1 MISQLLIIS
10 FVHLSAGNL
19 QLKSPAVVTVT
30 VSESIVYDGI
40 RTMIPI
46 RVGVKEG
53 YHIQAN
59 SVDDESLIPTTL
71 EVHDDKNII
80 IGKQE
85 FPLSKKFQL
94 EGTDTFL
101 NVYDGEFQ
109 IKLFVSAVAKTQT
122 GKYTLKAKL
131 RYQACD
137 SRSCLFPKVIDFS
150 IPLEIRPVK

>member
-1 MISQLLIIS
+1 MISRLLIIS
-10 FVHLSAGNL
+10 FARLLAGNI
-19 QLKSPAVVTVT
+19 QLTSPAIVTVIVT
-30 VSESIVYDGI
+30 ESNVYDGI
-40 RTMIPI
+40 STMIPI
-46 RVGVKEG
+46 RVEVKEG

-59 SVDDESLIPTTL
+59 RVDDESLIPTTL
-71 EVHDDKNII
+71 EVNDDKNII
-80 IGKQE
+80 IGRQE

-109 IKLFVSAVAKTQT
+109 IKLFLRAVAKMQT
-122 GKYTLKAKL
+122 GKYALKAKL

-150 IPLEIRPVK
+150 IPLEVRPVK